1 MMDEL
6 ERLIQIQK
14 LNDYFQKKNI
24 EPVVYNKDK
33 VKTTRNKKEDFNCTK
48 DFTKLYY
55 KQYYQVNK
63 DEMQL
68 KSKEYYQEHKTKM
81 KLYAKQYYEKHK
93 VLKGYHNCI

>member
-14 LNDYFQKKNI
+14 LNDYFQNKKI
-24 EPVVYNKDK
+24 EPVVYDKNKI
-33 VKTTRNKKEDFNCTK
+33 KTTRNRKVDFNCTENL
-48 DFTKLYY
+48 TKLYY